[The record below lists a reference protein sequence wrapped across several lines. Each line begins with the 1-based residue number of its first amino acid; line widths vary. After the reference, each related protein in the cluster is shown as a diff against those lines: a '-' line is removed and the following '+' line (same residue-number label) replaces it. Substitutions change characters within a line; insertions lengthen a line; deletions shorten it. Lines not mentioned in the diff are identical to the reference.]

1 MNLVKIAA
9 KIQKNTLFL
18 KKMQKNFGSSKISS
32 TFAAGFAQKTT
43 SGVKNDLWNNEIN
56 QDVVQVKLVL

>member
-1 MNLVKIAA
+1 MDLVKIAA
-9 KIQKNTLFL
+9 KIQKMHFFS